1 MENVERSIVER
12 NVYPRNDRSID
23 RSEWLYKGCSKRG
36 NWAWKGSKKTRGI
49 VHCAKADET
58 RGSPLRPSILFFIPF
73 HFLSVEHS
81 ELVRFVLYFILIT
94 CIFSFFS
101 PQDFDLR
108 EKFSFILYDWFS
120 NPEKIEGGCRMKWNP
135 RNFAAAFTTL
145 DSKWRIFFF
154 FLLLLFF
161 LRSRARPSEPVVSFG
176 SLCTTTCARCWHW
189 VVVVVE

>member
-12 NVYPRNDRSID
+12 LSSKRSID

-58 RGSPLRPSILFFIPF
+58 RDSPLRPSILFFIPF

-81 ELVRFVLYFILIT
+81 ELVRFVLYFIT

-120 NPEKIEGGCRMKWNP
+120 NPEKIEGGWNGIRGISRP
-135 RNFAAAFTTL
+135 LLLLSIRNGGCF
-145 DSKWRIFFF
+145 SFFF
-154 FLLLLFF
+154 FFF
-161 LRSRARPSEPVVSFG
+161 FSSDHVLGLPSR
-176 SLCTTTCARCWHW
+176 
-189 VVVVVE
+189 